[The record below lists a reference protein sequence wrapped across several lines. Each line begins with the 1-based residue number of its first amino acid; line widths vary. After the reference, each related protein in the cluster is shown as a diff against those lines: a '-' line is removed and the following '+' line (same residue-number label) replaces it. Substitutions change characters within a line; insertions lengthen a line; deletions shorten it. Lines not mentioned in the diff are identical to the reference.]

1 MRQVTQQDVKGEVG
15 AGPPPAPAEA
25 EPPDAG
31 WRGELVAAAVAAV
44 LFAASAVIGTAL
56 NDGDRL
62 RLQSPPL
69 LASWSPHLG
78 PGTVPALL
86 AAGIGVLYGPT
97 LARRLPWRALL
108 VASWAAATGWLLVLA
123 WIDGWHRGVVNNLET
138 KHEYLRSVDEI
149 NAMPGWGHFLDGFVA
164 RIPIDAV
171 DNWPAHVAG
180 HPPGATLTFALL
192 DRIGLH
198 GGIWASMFCVL
209 WAASVPAAVLVTV
222 RVLAGERLARR
233 AAPFL
238 VWAPAAV
245 WLGVSADAYFA
256 AVGAWAVALLALAA
270 RGRSRAPG
278 WRWRG
283 AALGSGLLFGL
294 LCYLSYGLTLMAL
307 VGVAVLLLTREWR
320 PVPYVLWGVA
330 VWVVAFTA
338 GGFWWYEGYQVL
350 VERYFAGAG
359 GQRPYGYFVWANVA
373 AQVLT
378 VGLATAAALWQW
390 GPRLVGSLRGLAP
403 GRRAPEGYRALV
415 VLVASAVCALLVADL
430 SGMSKAETERI
441 WLPFVVWLLPVTAL
455 LPRRRARWWLA
466 AQVVMAL
473 LVNHLYRTT
482 W

>member
-1 MRQVTQQDVKGEVG
+1 MRQPPREQVG
-15 AGPPPAPAEA
+15 TRVEAVEPPVPD
-25 EPPDAG
+25 PPDAG
-31 WRGELVAAAVAAV
+31 WRGEWVAAAVAAV

-69 LASWSPHLG
+69 LASWAPHVG

-86 AAGIGVLYGPT
+86 LAGLGVLYGPA
-97 LARRLPWRALL
+97 LARRLPWRWLL
-108 VASWAAATGWLLVLA
+108 AASWAGSTGWLLTLA

-138 KHEYLRSVDEI
+138 KHEYLRSVGEV
-149 NAMPGWGHFLDGFVA
+149 NAMPGWGHFLEGFVD

-198 GGIWASMFCVL
+198 GGIWASLFCVV
-209 WAASVPAAVLVTV
+209 WAATIPAAVLLTV
-222 RVLAGERLARR
+222 RLLSGERLARR

-238 VWAPAAV
+238 VLAPAAV

-256 AVGAWAVALLALAA
+256 AVAAWAVALLALAGRGA
-270 RGRSRAPG
+270 RRGPG

-283 AALGSGLLFGL
+283 AALGSGVLFGL

-307 VGVAVLLLTREWR
+307 VGVAVLALTRTWR
-320 PVPYVLWGVA
+320 PLPYVLLGVA
-330 VWVVAFTA
+330 AWVAVFTA

-350 VERYFAGAG
+350 VDRYFAGAG
-359 GQRPYGYFVWANVA
+359 GQRPYGYFVWANLA

-390 GPRLVGSLRGLAP
+390 GPRLAGALRELAP
-403 GRRAPEGYRALV
+403 GRPVVRGYRALV
-415 VLVASAVCALLVADL
+415 VLSGSALGALLVADL

-441 WLPFVVWLLPVTAL
+441 WLPFVMWLLPLTAL
-455 LPRRRARWWLA
+455 LPPRRARWWLV